1 MASEGSASAGF
12 VREARASDAPGLA
25 RIQVSSWRSSLAGLV
40 PGEVLD
46 QLGSAEE
53 QFAQQWREAITSPPT
68 SKHKVHVAV
77 DRSASGPSEPLG
89 FAAAGPATDEDKWPG
104 TDGQLYELHV
114 LPGAAA
120 DGHAE
125 RLLNAVA
132 DTLGEDGFRTA
143 CTWAVSGDAP
153 RVSFLTEAGWAEDGA
168 SSNLDMGVKVHVI
181 RLHTRISEPGQA
193 G

>member
-1 MASEGSASAGF
+1 MPSEGF

-25 RIQVSSWRSSLAGLV
+25 RIQVSSWRSSLSGLV
-40 PGEVLD
+40 PSPVLKE
-46 QLGSAEE
+46 LGSSAAEE
-53 QFAQQWREAITSPPT
+53 QFAEQWREAITNPPT

-77 DRSASGPSEPLG
+77 DRSASDPSEPVG

-114 LPGAAA
+114 LPESSHS
-120 DGHAE
+120 GHEE

-143 CTWAVSGDAP
+143 CTWTVSGDTP
-153 RVSFLTEAGWAEDGA
+153 RVEFLTEAGWATDGV
-168 SSNLDMGVKVHVI
+168 SSNLDMGVKVQVV
-181 RLHTRISEPGQA
+181 RLHTRISEPAQA